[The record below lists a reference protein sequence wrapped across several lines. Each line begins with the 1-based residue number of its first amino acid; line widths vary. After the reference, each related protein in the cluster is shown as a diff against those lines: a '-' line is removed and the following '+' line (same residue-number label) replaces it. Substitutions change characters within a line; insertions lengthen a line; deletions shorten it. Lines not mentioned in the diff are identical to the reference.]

1 MLSVDHLQVAE
12 EEVVDSS
19 SNKLGDIYT
28 FVAKGCFPQTT
39 NPLRKKN
46 LKRYAQKFIID
57 DGKLYYVGPKKE
69 EKREVVIEAERKRQ
83 IFLDCH
89 FNDIGHHLGQK
100 KTVHRIQSKYYWL
113 GIIKDVV
120 DWIKVCETCQ
130 HAERNKNMARTVRP
144 IKVDAPWDIV
154 GIDII
159 GPFPETQQC
168 NTHAAVLID
177 YFSKWPEAFPVQ
189 KTDAV
194 SVARCISKCMSSE
207 KRIADSKSVLITL
220 KRHVLKKT
228 DQKVI
233 VTLSASKRTKS
244 FSCHAVAV
252 QTRFGA
258 PKTVVCTQSAEFC
271 DEVTNLL
278 SNRWGI
284 VQKVSPLAQPQ
295 LNPLHD
301 CTSPL
306 LKEAIR
312 EMVKE
317 KQADWDD
324 FLDPLLFLFRTSINP
339 TTKFTPYSLMFNRK
353 ANNLNQATFGPLGYD
368 DEQDLYSVKEKAS
381 TYMTIMQEQQD
392 TVKQLVIAN
401 MKAAY
406 KQEKSVK
413 RKAHSNPSV
422 TLKTSEPPFC
432 VGDPHSS
439 KKLKEEGL
447 YLSFPVETVLATEQ
461 TSSQVIKTELTY
473 HFTES
478 DVH

>member
-1 MLSVDHLQVAE
+1 MLSVDALQVAE
-12 EEVVDSS
+12 EEVVESS

-28 FVAKGCFPQTT
+28 LVAKGCFPQSM

-46 LKRYAQKFIID
+46 LKRYAQKFIFD
-57 DGKLYYVGPKKE
+57 DAKLYYVGPKKE
-69 EKREVVIEAERKRQ
+69 EKREVIIEAERKRQ

-130 HAERNKNMARTVRP
+130 HTERNKNLSRTVRP

-159 GPFPETQQC
+159 GPFPETQQL
-168 NTHAAVLID
+168 NTHATVLID

-189 KTDAV
+189 KMDAV
-194 SVARCISKCMSSE
+194 SIARCISKCMS
-207 KRIADSKSVLITL
+207 
-220 KRHVLKKT
+220 
-228 DQKVI
+228 
-233 VTLSASKRTKS
+233 
-244 FSCHAVAV
+244 
-252 QTRFGA
+252 RFGA
-258 PKTVVCTQSAEFC
+258 PKTIVCTQSPDFC
-271 DEVTNLL
+271 DEVTDLL
-278 SNRWGI
+278 SSRWGI
-284 VQKVSPLAQPQ
+284 VQKVSAVAQPQ

-306 LKEAIR
+306 LKEAIMQ
-312 EMVKE
+312 MVIE
-317 KQADWDD
+317 KQAEWDD
-324 FLDPLLFLFRTSINP
+324 FLDPVLFLFRTSINP

-353 ANNLNQATFGPLGYD
+353 ANTLNQATLGPLGYD
-368 DEQDLYSVKEKAS
+368 DHEQDMYSVKDKGS
-381 TYMTIMQEQQD
+381 TYMTIMQEHQN

-406 KQEKSVK
+406 KQEKKNLK
-413 RKAHSNPSV
+413 RKAHNNPEM
-422 TLKTSEPPFC
+422 TLKTSEPLFC
-432 VGDPHSS
+432 TGGPPSS
-439 KKLKEEGL
+439 KKLKEEAL
-447 YLSFPVETVLATEQ
+447 YLSFPVETVLATQ
-461 TSSQVIKTELTY
+461 QSSSEVIKNELTY
-473 HFTES
+473 HLAES

>member
-1 MLSVDHLQVAE
+1 MLSVDALQVAE

-28 FVAKGCFPQTT
+28 FVAKGCFPQSM

-57 DGKLYYVGPKKE
+57 DDKLYYVGPKKE

-130 HAERNKNMARTVRP
+130 HAERNKNLARTVRP

-154 GIDII
+154 GIDFI

-189 KTDAV
+189 KMDAI
-194 SVARCISKCMSSE
+194 SVARCISKCMS
-207 KRIADSKSVLITL
+207 
-220 KRHVLKKT
+220 
-228 DQKVI
+228 
-233 VTLSASKRTKS
+233 
-244 FSCHAVAV
+244 
-252 QTRFGA
+252 RFGA
-258 PKTVVCTQSAEFC
+258 PKTIVCTQGPDFC

-284 VQKVSPLAQPQ
+284 LQKVSPLAQPQ

-306 LKEAIR
+306 LKEAI
-312 EMVKE
+312 EQMVTE
-317 KQADWDD
+317 KQTDWDD
-324 FLDPLLFLFRTSINP
+324 FLDPVLFLFRTSINP

-353 ANNLNQATFGPLGYD
+353 VNTLNQAIHDPLGYD
-368 DEQDLYSVKEKAS
+368 DHEQEVYPVKEKAS
-381 TYMTIMQEQQD
+381 TYMTIMQEQQN

-406 KQEKSVK
+406 KQEQKSMK
-413 RKAHSNPSV
+413 RKAHNNPSM
-422 TLKTSEPPFC
+422 TLKTSTPLFC
-432 VGDPHSS
+432 DGDASSS

-447 YLSFPVETVLATEQ
+447 YLTLPVETVLATEQ
-461 TSSQVIKTELTY
+461 SSTEVLKTELTY
-473 HFTES
+473 HLAES
-478 DVH
+478 DGH

>member
-1 MLSVDHLQVAE
+1 MLSVDSLQVAE
-12 EEVVDSS
+12 EEVIDSS

-28 FVAKGCFPQTT
+28 FVAEGCFPQTM

-69 EKREVVIEAERKRQ
+69 EKREVVIEADRKRQ

-130 HAERNKNMARTVRP
+130 HAERNKNLARTVRP

-194 SVARCISKCMSSE
+194 SVARCISKCMS
-207 KRIADSKSVLITL
+207 
-220 KRHVLKKT
+220 
-228 DQKVI
+228 
-233 VTLSASKRTKS
+233 
-244 FSCHAVAV
+244 
-252 QTRFGA
+252 RFGA
-258 PKTVVCTQSAEFC
+258 PKTVVCTQSADFC
-271 DEVTNLL
+271 DECVVDSFWQVTNLL

-312 EMVKE
+312 QMVTE

-353 ANNLNQATFGPLGYD
+353 ANTINQATFGPLGYD
-368 DEQDLYSVKEKAS
+368 DEQDVYSVKEKAS
-381 TYMTIMQEQQD
+381 TYMTIMQEQQN

-413 RKAHSNPSV
+413 RKAHSNPSM
-422 TLKTSEPPFC
+422 TLKTSEPLFC
-432 VGDPHSS
+432 AGDPHSS

-447 YLSFPVETVLATEQ
+447 YLSFPVETVLTTEQ
-461 TSSQVIKTELTY
+461 SSSEVIKTELTY
-473 HFTES
+473 HFAES